1 MILHRDGPG
10 RRTGASPRPG
20 SVPELARVLRQTR
33 SAQRLELFQ
42 VSQQT
47 GIPLDHLSDLE
58 SGTVDRLPDRV
69 EILKALGSYASFLG
83 LPGDQFVVTLVE
95 HWPVAPYTL
104 PVVVVH
110 DDADGTGRLTTV
122 GTPPPASSP
131 PASSPGPEL
140 ETKAIPLSM
149 PKRVAPPTSVGL
161 PVFTERHSSTAQ
173 VPVVMADTGK
183 TPAVRQGDG
192 FGMAAVRAAVVVALV
207 LVLIG
212 TAWLVLNRV
221 RPQWLARLR
230 LPYTSQGAIAPS
242 PGSGGGTGTIG
253 TTAAITAAPSM
264 HLVSATGT
272 QATFSVTSPRFEV
285 QISASGGETWVQ
297 ATGPLSTAPSYEGVL
312 KNGQSQVVPAN
323 HQLVV
328 RIGSIAA
335 RIAVRVDHHLIGT
348 YVPPGAPF
356 MMTFTAQ

>member
-20 SVPELARVLRQTR
+20 SVPELARVLRQAR
-33 SAQRLELFQ
+33 SAQGLELFQ

-95 HWPVAPYTL
+95 HWPAAPNTV

-110 DDADGTGRLTTV
+110 DDTDGTGRLAADRTPRATTPT
-122 GTPPPASSP
+122 GA
-131 PASSPGPEL
+131 EL

-149 PKRVAPPTSVGL
+149 PKRDAPPTSAGL
-161 PVFTERHSSTAQ
+161 PVLTERHSSTAQ

-183 TPAVRQGDG
+183 TPAVRRNGDG
-192 FGMAAVRAAVVVALV
+192 LGMALVRASVVVALV

-221 RPQWLARLR
+221 RPQWLADLR

-242 PGSGGGTGTIG
+242 SGTTGGTGTTGAKG
-253 TTAAITAAPSM
+253 TTAATAAAPSM

-272 QATFSVTSPRFEV
+272 QATFSVTSPRFDV

-312 KNGQSQVVPAN
+312 KNGQSQVVPAD

-335 RIAVRVDHHLIGT
+335 RIAVRVDQRLIGT